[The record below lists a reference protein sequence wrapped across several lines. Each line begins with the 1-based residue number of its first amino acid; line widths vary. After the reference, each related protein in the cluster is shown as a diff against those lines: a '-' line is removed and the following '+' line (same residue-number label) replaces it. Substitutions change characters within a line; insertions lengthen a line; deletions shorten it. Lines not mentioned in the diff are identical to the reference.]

1 MRTPADQES
10 MRCVSCTAIEQ
21 ALPRTLVGVID
32 RVSNNKVSLLEGDVQ
47 PLYRQSGP
55 PPRVPAEGK
64 RGARGCSFV
73 NRTTLSELFQ
83 ECYGSSRPRVYNIRQ
98 VCIHTIYIY
107 IYIFYTSIDASYI
120 YFRRF
125 LLYHSSTPFVA
136 RDLNLHSICCTAI
149 IHPTPPKH
157 SLRY

>member
-1 MRTPADQES
+1 MVCLRHNTSITRDCRWPVLRTPADQES

-107 IYIFYTSIDASYI
+107 IYSTHRSMHRIYI
-120 YFRRF
+120 SAVF
-125 LLYHSSTPFVA
+125 SST
-136 RDLNLHSICCTAI
+136 T
-149 IHPTPPKH
+149 HPLP
-157 SLRY
+157 S